1 MTTCRS
7 CHAAIRWAVTP
18 AGRRIPLDADPV
30 PSGNV
35 TLRSDGVAIVGTPG
49 SGTYVS
55 HFSTCRAAAQHRRP
69 R

>member
-1 MTTCRS
+1 MTACRS
-7 CHAAIRWAVTP
+7 CQKPILWAKTP
-18 AGRRIPLDADPV
+18 SGRAMPLDADPV
-30 PSGNV
+30 ASGNV